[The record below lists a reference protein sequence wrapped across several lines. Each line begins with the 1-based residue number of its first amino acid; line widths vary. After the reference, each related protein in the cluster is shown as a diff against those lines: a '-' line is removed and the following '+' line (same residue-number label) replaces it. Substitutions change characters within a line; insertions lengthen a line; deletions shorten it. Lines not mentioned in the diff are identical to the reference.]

1 MNTKEQVCV
10 AILLLSIF
18 LFHYIKLSLR
28 VRRLER
34 GVIYAVSLDR
44 GLMSAIAFAERNLDG
59 SLDYEMDFFSS
70 GHVYSLYDAREVAK
84 MCEGVVVNKHTK
96 EIIEDYRDYE

>member
-18 LFHYIKLSLR
+18 LFHYIRLSLR

-59 SLDYEMDFFSS
+59 SLDYEMDFFSK
-70 GHVYSLYDAREVAK
+70 GRVYSLYDARELAK
-84 MCEGVVVNKHTK
+84 ICEGVVVNKHTK

>member
-18 LFHYIKLSLR
+18 LFHYIRLSLR

-34 GVIYAVSLDR
+34 GDIYAVSLDR

-59 SLDYEMDFFSS
+59 RLDYEMDFFSK
-70 GHVYSLYDAREVAK
+70 GRVYSLYDAREVAK
-84 MCEGVVVNKHTK
+84 ICEGVVVIKHTK